1 MQKYGIYVKRC
12 VFWARVRP
20 NKNTFLGSGG
30 RPEAGR
36 RTATFHSGDRLRK
49 SSPDPPRRYASP
61 AGDEMQKKWERA
73 GVLRELR
80 SRSFY
85 IKPSDE
91 KREAAKKA
99 ARRKARMARIDAL
112 RNNPRAVRRR
122 RTRNNNKN
130 NVYIFLH

>member
-1 MQKYGIYVKRC
+1 MVEVSVKNGEQLER
-12 VFWARVRP
+12 A
-20 NKNTFLGSGG
+20 L
-30 RPEAGR
+30 R
-36 RTATFHSGDRLRK
+36 RFK
-49 SSPDPPRRYASP
+49 
-61 AGDEMQKKWERA
+61 KKWERA

-112 RNNPRAVRRR
+112 RNNPRAIRRR
-122 RTRNNNKN
+122 RTRKPMNNSR
-130 NVYIFLH
+130 